1 MLLGVTRAHC
11 TIYMIKLGHKK
22 VKVICIG
29 LVHSKR
35 VPHLPQF
42 IIHIGYPAI
51 LHAHVRLFNAL
62 LSNVSHTRESLSLS
76 AAL

>member
-1 MLLGVTRAHC
+1 MLLGDTRAHC
-11 TIYMIKLGHKK
+11 MIYMIKLGHKK
-22 VKVICIG
+22 VKVMCIG
-29 LVHSKR
+29 LVYSKR

-51 LHAHVRLFNAL
+51 LHTHVRLFNAL

-76 AAL
+76 GAL